1 MAELI
6 QLNDGIASTRFVIN
20 KPIIKMGR
28 DPECDISI
36 DDALVSKEHAVIE
49 VVASSVKEGDVEY
62 YVKDLESTNNTFLNE
77 QKITRQQLKN
87 NDIVRI
93 GLNNFKFA
101 DDDPS
106 DMAKTRT
113 LHKSWFPGIFYTK

>member
-6 QLNDGIASTRFVIN
+6 QLNDGVPSTRFLIN
-20 KPIIKMGR
+20 KPILRMGR
-28 DPECDISI
+28 DPECEISI
-36 DDALVSKEHAVIE
+36 DDALVSKEHAIIE
-49 VVASSVKEGDVEY
+49 VVASSDKEGDVEY
-62 YVKDLESTNNTFLNE
+62 YIKDLESTNFTFLNE
-77 QKITRQQLKN
+77 HKVTRKKLQN

-106 DMAKTRT
+106 DMEKTRT

>member
-6 QLNDGIASTRFVIN
+6 QLNDGIASTRFLIN

-28 DPECDISI
+28 DPGCDISI

-49 VVASSVKEGDVEY
+49 VVASSAKEGDVEY

-113 LHKSWFPGIFYTK
+113 LYKSWFPGIFYTK